1 MRIGDPLADA
11 VIVDL
16 GGLNQEETG
25 RFFRAAIEQQ
35 DNVLRTAPQ
44 SLLHFVDEVNTLPV
58 WYDRSVAQ
66 HGCRVFLR
74 NSTQFLTAFSA
85 GAIVDG
91 FATMISKSFAAKIRA
106 LIDKSEEW
114 EHDAW
119 GVSVN
124 AAHLALAT
132 AAFSARLTQVAQMLG
147 AELDNKDDREAFM
160 AVWRYDA

>member
-91 FATMISKSFAAKIRA
+91 FATMISKSFAITGRMINDGVRRLKQNLRHLLDIFHPRG
-106 LIDKSEEW
+106 IEPSE
-114 EHDAW
+114 D
-119 GVSVN
+119 G
-124 AAHLALAT
+124 
-132 AAFSARLTQVAQMLG
+132 
-147 AELDNKDDREAFM
+147 
-160 AVWRYDA
+160 